1 MDNPSRRKHDAGRS
15 NRKKPLPLLPENL
28 WVVIN
33 SGKHGFSE
41 IRSEIDSAHA
51 RKKKICFEDTI
62 AFPQSR
68 CKDFINILESLLK
81 IREKVKK
88 VKKSRGNHDF
98 L

>member
-1 MDNPSRRKHDAGRS
+1 MDNPSRRKYDAD
-15 NRKKPLPLLPENL
+15 KCKEIKPLPLLPENL

-68 CKDFINILESLLK
+68 CKDFINILEFYS
-81 IREKVKK
+81 
-88 VKKSRGNHDF
+88 
-98 L
+98 